1 MAPSFLRLPGLSSA
15 ATVGAGRRAKAPLL
29 GANRVQ
35 LSQPATVA
43 VSPAASRAASRVVKR
58 PSRLSSWM
66 MLPALA
72 GKAANINAK
81 ATPTSSPRV
90 GLAPVERGATVWIVI

>member
-15 ATVGAGRRAKAPLL
+15 ATVGVGRRAKAPLL

-35 LSQPATVA
+35 LLQPATVA
-43 VSPAASRAASRVVKR
+43 VSPAASSAASRVVKR

-72 GKAANINAK
+72 GRGGRHQGRM
-81 ATPTSSPRV
+81 ATPRSSPRL
-90 GLAPVERGATVWIVI
+90 GL